1 MANKS
6 CLLNMMVLTKQLVS
20 KSHSAINTHAHSI
33 KGVHCTHVHGKKVY
47 TNPYKSM
54 KTLICMSFLDLV
66 LSSQKKERILA
77 FSDLLPKSVISNNI
91 QHHFT
96 RLLIWRFTPFPLI
109 TVPATGPHPYFEMQ
123 RGPVDCNV
131 INEPMKLNV
140 LNRSVWSHRWYLNCE
155 VAP

>member
-1 MANKS
+1 MFTEHDGIDKAACFEIAQCNKHTRAFNQR
-6 CLLNMMVLTKQLVS
+6 CTLYTCTRQKGIY
-20 KSHSAINTHAHSI
+20 KSVQIHENTHL
-33 KGVHCTHVHGKKVY
+33 HVISRLGPLISKK
-47 TNPYKSM
+47 K
-54 KTLICMSFLDLV
+54 
-66 LSSQKKERILA
+66 RILA